1 MPDSESD
8 LDRQHIE
15 RIRHLADRIRTELS
29 SRELPITI
37 SQGVTITDLDTY
49 ARIEAGQ
56 ALCNAPA
63 ISRPARARL
72 KLLGIEPK
80 KPGP

>member
-8 LDRQHIE
+8 LVRQHIE
-15 RIRHLADRIRTELS
+15 RIRHLADRIRSELS
-29 SRELPITI
+29 SRELPIII
-37 SQGVTITDLDTY
+37 SQGTTITDLNAY

-56 ALCNAPA
+56 ALCSSPA
-63 ISRPARARL
+63 LYRPARARL